1 MPYIGNS
8 LATQF
13 QAFATQT
20 ITGDGSTGYTLDRG
34 VANGKELLV
43 YINNVKQEEGA
54 GKSYTASGTTITF
67 SEAVASTD
75 SCYLVYL
82 GSAIQTINPPDAS
95 VGTTQLA
102 SGAVTG
108 AKIASTI
115 STNHTFS
122 GTNTF
127 SGTTTVPAATSGWRH
142 IKTQTGT
149 NVSSIDFLDGTSDV
163 VFDDTYEVY
172 EFIIHYVY
180 GASNDELR
188 IEPSQDGSGFTT
200 TNTVGYTVGGYR
212 ASSSNSVWN
221 THLGTA
227 GFFKSTVNMGNAES
241 EISGGQIRV
250 YSPFDSA
257 KNTVAVTTLNAYQ
270 ESGIYG
276 SQITSG
282 AMTAAG
288 RTHGIRFKI
297 SSGNIY
303 AKISLYGIKDS

>member
-1 MPYIGNS
+1 MPYIGND

-20 ITGDGSTGYTLDRG
+20 ITGDGSTGYTLDRA

-43 YINNVKQEEGA
+43 YINNVKQEEGS
-54 GKSYTASGTTITF
+54 GKSYTATGTTITF
-67 SEAVASTD
+67 SAAVASTD

-149 NVSSIDFLDGTSDV
+149 NASSIDFLHGTSDV
-163 VFDDTYEVY
+163 VFDDTYDVY
-172 EFIIHYVY
+172 EFIVHYFY
-180 GASNDELR
+180 TAGGHELR
-188 IEPSQDGSGFTT
+188 ILPSQDGSSFTT
-200 TNTVGYTVGGYR
+200 TNTLGYVHGGYETG
-212 ASSSNSVWN
+212 SGSNHWHNEMGAV
-221 THLGTA
+221 
-227 GFFKSTVNMGNAES
+227 GFYRSTVSAGDAEN
-241 EISGGQIRV
+241 EQFGGQIRV

-257 KNTVAVTTLNAYQ
+257 KNTVAVSQFGGLQTSSIYFISNAM
-270 ESGIYG
+270 G
-276 SQITSG
+276 SLS
-282 AMTAAG
+282 AAG
-288 RTHGIRFKI
+288 RTYGLRFK
-297 SSGNIY
+297 SETSNVY
-303 AKISLYGIKDS
+303 TKISLYGIKDS

>member
-20 ITGDGSTGYTLDRG
+20 ITGDGSTGYTLDRA
-34 VANGKELLV
+34 VTNGKELLV
-43 YINNVKQEEGA
+43 YINNVKQEEGS

-142 IKTQTGT
+142 IKTQSGS
-149 NVSSIDFLDGTSDV
+149 NVSSIDFLHGTSDV
-163 VFDDTYEVY
+163 VFDDTYDVY
-172 EFIIHYVY
+172 EFIVHYFY
-180 GASNDELR
+180 TASGHELR
-188 IEPSQDGSGFTT
+188 ILPSQDGSGFTT
-200 TNTVGYTVGGYR
+200 TNTLGYVHAGYETSSGSNAWNNEMGAVGFYR
-212 ASSSNSVWN
+212 
-221 THLGTA
+221 
-227 GFFKSTVNMGNAES
+227 STVSGGDAEN
-241 EISGGQIRV
+241 EQFGGQIRV

-257 KNTVAVTTLNAYQ
+257 KNTVAVSQFGGLQSSSTYFISNAM
-270 ESGIYG
+270 G
-276 SQITSG
+276 SLS
-282 AMTAAG
+282 AAG
-288 RTHGIRFKI
+288 RTYGLQFKSE
-297 SSGNIY
+297 SSNIY
-303 AKISLYGIKDS
+303 SKISLYGIKDS